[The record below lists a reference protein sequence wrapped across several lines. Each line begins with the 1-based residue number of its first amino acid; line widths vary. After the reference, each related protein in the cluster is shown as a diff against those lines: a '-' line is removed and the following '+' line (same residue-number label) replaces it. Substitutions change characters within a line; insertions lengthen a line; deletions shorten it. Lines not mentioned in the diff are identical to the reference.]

1 MTRFALHVLISVGF
15 CLSTLSVPLRNATIS
30 EDEDDPCAEEP
41 VNPPGCP
48 VLPRAVIP
56 SVPDEVPNNYIVT
69 LNLSTK
75 MDQHLQQL
83 QSFISANQKCM
94 TMNNSV
100 LLQVDQ
106 PYYKFYSGQFDEITV
121 SFISHSTGVASVSFD
136 TEMKMD
142 DPVDNGTATSSR
154 EIHRRRTGS
163 GWNLGRITQD
173 KPVVPGGPDQGASDT
188 SDDWTYFHK
197 SEANGT
203 VQIYI
208 IDSGVNKGHEEFG
221 GRATTAAIAPV
232 EKQRSSPQTGN
243 TPPPPPPG
251 PQTDEDIV
259 GHGTA
264 VASVA
269 AGSKLGVA
277 NRADIISIKIS
288 NAMKAS
294 RSAVYWGMDEA
305 IKHYKTVRGGKGGAI
320 INLSIST
327 TYNDDQEKPF
337 GAAMREGIHVVTA
350 AGNGQMDM
358 CEQWSNGLGAMNVG
372 ATDIHDNK
380 ASFSNYGKCVDVYAP
395 GESIKV
401 ASIGGNSVYEVVSG
415 TSFAAPLISGM
426 IASIISATPN
436 RDVTTDEM
444 RDLILTQAA
453 KNHVLNIG
461 KFAGSKDLLAT
472 FEKSLRTG
480 PLVDLK

>member
-1 MTRFALHVLISVGF
+1 MFR
-15 CLSTLSVPLRNATIS
+15 
-30 EDEDDPCAEEP
+30 
-41 VNPPGCP
+41 
-48 VLPRAVIP
+48 
-56 SVPDEVPNNYIVT
+56 
-69 LNLSTK
+69 
-75 MDQHLQQL
+75 
-83 QSFISANQKCM
+83 
-94 TMNNSV
+94 
-100 LLQVDQ
+100 
-106 PYYKFYSGQFDEITV
+106 
-121 SFISHSTGVASVSFD
+121 
-136 TEMKMD
+136 
-142 DPVDNGTATSSR
+142 
-154 EIHRRRTGS
+154 
-163 GWNLGRITQD
+163 NLGRITQD

-259 GHGTA
+259 GHDCCRIRGGGQQ
-264 VASVA
+264 VGRCKS
-269 AGSKLGVA
+269 GRHYFDQGQSKYALDNNKVVECPQ
-277 NRADIISIKIS
+277 IS

-358 CEQWSNGLGAMNVG
+358 WSNGLGAMNVG
-372 ATDIHDNK
+372 ATDIHDDK